1 VDRDKQ
7 NATRSD
13 DVASPVEWPPRARL
27 VAALALAALV
37 AVVFWNALPNG
48 FHLDDQYHVVDNP
61 GIQRV
66 WPPWRHFVEPRTI
79 STLDR
84 IVQYRPLLPLTL
96 SFSYAL
102 TDQDPAG
109 FRAWNIALQAAAAV
123 LVFLFL
129 QALLAAAGW
138 RTSRTGIRADW
149 VALAAAIF
157 AVHPVA
163 GVPVNYI
170 CARDLL
176 LAQVFL
182 FASLLTYFRM
192 RARGETAWRWAVVLG
207 LFALALLSKTHVAA
221 APALV
226 LALEWTVLGERLT
239 AWRPWGRAALYGGV
253 VAAFFAWTRF
263 GLQFSDWNQAM
274 AGSSDAASSYLLTQL
289 RLHWLHYL
297 PNFAWPFAIRLAP
310 DVGRATGW
318 MDVAAW
324 AGLALVIGSIAM
336 AFAWRRRS
344 PATAAAVLGYWIL
357 QIPESSVFP
366 LHLVVSDY
374 RPYAGSPF
382 LFLLV
387 ALALAACL
395 RRPWWHLTAAA
406 LVLYFSLA
414 SVVLNRVWRT
424 GETLW
429 THSVAHGGDALAH
442 HNLAMSIAERDDP
455 RVRRHLEE
463 AIRRSPNFVLAHL
476 NLGLWLIQH
485 GQVAAGLA
493 ECERA
498 RQFEPEWAQTHY
510 WLAKAYGRL
519 GRRAE
524 AAAASTRAA
533 TLDPDNRMY
542 LKQAAYDAQAA
553 GDFVGSLAFT
563 GRLKALGMEDPET
576 LFLEGFARQKTG
588 DLPGA
593 VAAYRAYLLQD
604 PRHAQVLFNLAHALM
619 TLGQYP
625 EAVIR
630 FEETLKLRPDYREV
644 HLHLATCYERL
655 NRSELAAREQALF
668 GFHHKV
674 TESTKSEE

>member
-1 VDRDKQ
+1 MGRDKQ
-7 NATRSD
+7 NSSRSVNA
-13 DVASPVEWPPRARL
+13 VAPVEWPPRGRL
-27 VAALALAALV
+27 VAALALAAL
-37 AVVFWNALPNG
+37 AAAVFWNALPNG

-61 GIQRV
+61 GIQQV
-66 WPPWRHFVEPRTI
+66 WPPWRHFVNPRTI

-102 TDQDPAG
+102 TGQDPAG
-109 FRAWNIALQAAAAV
+109 FRAWNIALQVAAAV
-123 LVFLFL
+123 LVFFFMR
-129 QALLAAAGW
+129 ALLATAGW
-138 RTSRTGIRADW
+138 RASRTGIRADW
-149 VALAAAIF
+149 VALAAAVIF

-176 LAQVFL
+176 LSQLFL
-182 FASLLTYFRM
+182 FASLLVYLRM
-192 RARGETAWRWAVVLG
+192 RVRGETAWRWAAVLG
-207 LFALALLSKTHVAA
+207 LFALALLSKTHVAV
-221 APALV
+221 APALI
-226 LALEWTVLGERLT
+226 LALEWTVRGERLT
-239 AWRPWGRAALYGGV
+239 AWRPWGRAALYGAV

-263 GLQFSDWNQAM
+263 GLQFSDWSQAM
-274 AGSSDAASSYLLTQL
+274 AGPPGAAATYALTQL
-289 RLHWLHYL
+289 RLHLVHYL

-310 DVGRATGW
+310 DVGRAAGW
-318 MDVAAW
+318 MDGAVW
-324 AGLALVIGSIAM
+324 AGFVLVIGSVVL
-336 AFAWRRRS
+336 AFAWRRRT
-344 PATAAAVLGYWIL
+344 PAAAAAVLGYWIL
-357 QIPESSVFP
+357 QVPESSVFP

-382 LFLLV
+382 LFLLA

-395 RRPWWHLTAAA
+395 RRPWWHLAAAA
-406 LVLYFSLA
+406 LTLYFSLA
-414 SVVLNRVWRT
+414 SVAMNRVWCT

-429 THSVAHGGDALAH
+429 THSVAYGGDALAH
-442 HNLAMSIAERDDP
+442 HNLAMSIADRDDP
-455 RVRRHLEE
+455 RVRHHLEE
-463 AIRRSPNFVLAHL
+463 AVRRSPNFVLAHL

-485 GQVAAGLA
+485 GQVEAGLA

-498 RQFEPEWAQTHY
+498 RRLEPDWAQTYY
-510 WLAKAYGRL
+510 WLARAHSRL

-524 AAAASTRAA
+524 AAAASARAT

-563 GRLKALGMEDPET
+563 GRLKALGMEDAET

-604 PRHAQVLFNLAHALM
+604 PRHAQVVFNLAYALM
-619 TLGQYP
+619 NLGNYP
-625 EAVIR
+625 EAIIR
-630 FEETLKLRPDYREV
+630 FEEVLKLKPEYREV
-644 HLHLATCYERL
+644 HFHLAACYERL
-655 NRSELAAREQALF
+655 NRPELAARERALY
-668 GFHHKV
+668 GLHH
-674 TESTKSEE
+674 TEVTKSGE

>member
-1 VDRDKQ
+1 VGCDKQ
-7 NATRSD
+7 NSFRSVD
-13 DVASPVEWPPRARL
+13 FASPVEWPLRGRL

-37 AVVFWNALPNG
+37 ATVFWNALPNG

-61 GIQRV
+61 GIQQA
-66 WPPWRHFVEPRTI
+66 WPPWRHFVNPRTI

-84 IVQYRPLLPLTL
+84 IVQYRPLLPLSL
-96 SFSYAL
+96 SLSYAL
-102 TDQDPAG
+102 TGQDPAG
-109 FRAWNIALQAAAAV
+109 FRAWNIVLQAAAAV
-123 LVFLFL
+123 LVFFFL
-129 QALLAAAGW
+129 RALLAAAGW
-138 RTSRTGIRADW
+138 RRSRTGIRAEW
-149 VALAAAIF
+149 VALAAAAIF
-157 AVHPVA
+157 GVHPVA
-163 GVPVNYI
+163 GVPANYI

-182 FASLLTYFRM
+182 YASLLAYLRM
-192 RARGETAWRWAVVLG
+192 RVRGETARRWVAVLG
-207 LFALALLSKTHVAA
+207 LFALALLSKTHVAV

-226 LALEWTVLGERLT
+226 LALEWTVFGERVT
-239 AWRPWGRAALYGGV
+239 SWRPWGRAALYGAV
-253 VAAFFAWTRF
+253 VAAFFTWTRF
-263 GLQFSDWNQAM
+263 GLQFSDWSQAM
-274 AGSSDAASSYLLTQL
+274 AGPSGASAAYALTQL
-289 RLHWLHYL
+289 RLHLLHYL

-310 DVGRATGW
+310 EVSRAAGW
-318 MDVAAW
+318 MDGVVW

-336 AFAWRRRS
+336 AFAWRRRA
-344 PATAAAVLGYWIL
+344 PAVAAAVLGYWIL

-442 HNLAMSIAERDDP
+442 HNLAMSIADRDDP

-463 AIRRSPNFVLAHL
+463 AIRRSPHFVLAHL
-476 NLGLWLIQH
+476 NLGLWFIQH
-485 GQVAAGLA
+485 GQVEAGLA
-493 ECERA
+493 ECEQA
-498 RQFEPEWAQTHY
+498 RRLEPDWAQTYY
-510 WLAKAYGRL
+510 WLARAYGRL

-524 AAAASTRAA
+524 AAAASARAV

-563 GRLKALGMEDPET
+563 GRLKALGVADPET

-593 VAAYRAYLLQD
+593 VAAYRAYLLLD

-655 NRSELAAREQALF
+655 NRPELAAREQALY
-668 GFHHKV
+668 GFHHREHK
-674 TESTKSEE
+674 E